1 MQTRGSDRMDIRSIA
16 KGAAAGTA
24 AGLACYA
31 LASTSAAKKHSIKR
45 DAGKAMK
52 AAEVLLR
59 DIKSVIM

>member
-1 MQTRGSDRMDIRSIA
+1 MDIKAIA
-16 KGAAAGTA
+16 KGTAAGAA

-31 LASTSAAKKHSIKR
+31 LAS
-45 DAGKAMK
+45 GKAMK

>member
-1 MQTRGSDRMDIRSIA
+1 MINIDIKAIA
-16 KGAAAGTA
+16 KGTAAGAA

-31 LASTSAAKKHSIKR
+31 LASASAVKKHSIKR

>member
-1 MQTRGSDRMDIRSIA
+1 MDIKAIA
-16 KGAAAGTA
+16 KGTAAGAA

-31 LASTSAAKKHSIKR
+31 LASASAVKKHSIKR